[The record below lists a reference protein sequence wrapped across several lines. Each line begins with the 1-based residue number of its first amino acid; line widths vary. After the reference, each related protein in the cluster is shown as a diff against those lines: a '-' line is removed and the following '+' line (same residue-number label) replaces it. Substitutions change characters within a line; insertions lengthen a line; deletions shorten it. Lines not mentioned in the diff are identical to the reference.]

1 MRESDIAGVAAKL
14 AAAKKV
20 VVVPGY
26 GLAVAKGQYAT
37 AEITKLLKAQGAE
50 VRCAVLRSGHLDA
63 VHDGG
68 NGLEE
73 APCAREHRIDVG
85 D

>member
-50 VRCAVLRSGHLDA
+50 VRCTHPPRGPTLHVDRTPGARNGVSRHLF
-63 VHDGG
+63 
-68 NGLEE
+68 
-73 APCAREHRIDVG
+73 VG
-85 D
+85 YIFG